1 MKPLR
6 ETHDSADPE
15 LAAAAHLLRQVGP
28 LAPSRLTQRRVRHQL
43 ECRHDHPKARIL
55 KPAVVLGVVCG
66 LAATAGAAWGVLRAT
81 TSPEHESPVLA
92 PPVVPPV
99 VPAAPTAAQS
109 TARLRPAPSP
119 SAEQPLV
126 EPAALTP
133 RTPARHAAAKPSKAA
148 QTAAASEAALV
159 HGAVQE
165 LRSGGDPKRARRLLE
180 QYRAENPSGELAE
193 EALVLSIEAALANG
207 DPDARRL
214 ARQYLAKY
222 PKGRFV
228 AAARRALR

>member
-6 ETHDSADPE
+6 EAHDSADPE

-43 ECRHDHPKARIL
+43 ECRHDRSAAPLL
-55 KPAVVLGVVCG
+55 KPAVAFGVVCG
-66 LAATAGAAWGVLRAT
+66 LAATAGAAWGVLQAT
-81 TSPEHESPVLA
+81 TSAERESHVLA
-92 PPVVPPV
+92 PPVVPQV
-99 VPAAPTAAQS
+99 VPASPKDTRS
-109 TARLRPAPSP
+109 TLRLRSAPQPPA
-119 SAEQPLV
+119 QPLV
-126 EPAALTP
+126 EPHSLTP
-133 RTPARHAAAKPSKAA
+133 RTPERRAAAKSRKATT
-148 QTAAASEAALV
+148 TAAASEAALV

-165 LRSGGDPKRARRLLE
+165 LRGGGDPERARRLLE
-180 QYRAENPSGELAE
+180 QYRSENPSGELAE
-193 EALVLSIEAALANG
+193 EALVLSIEAAVQSG
-207 DPDARRL
+207 DPDAPRL